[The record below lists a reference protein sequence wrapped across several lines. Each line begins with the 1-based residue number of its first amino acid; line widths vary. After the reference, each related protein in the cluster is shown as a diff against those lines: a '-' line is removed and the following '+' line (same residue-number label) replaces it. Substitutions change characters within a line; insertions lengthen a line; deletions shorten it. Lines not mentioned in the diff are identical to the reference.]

1 MWLIRQGTRKSQCV
15 SVITLIW
22 SFQMIAL
29 SFDTTN
35 IRIKPLCQYWNLYS
49 KSYDFLSYPIV
60 ISITPPS
67 HLAWTSLCHYLLRTL
82 RMNNC
87 PCSSDQFIKASI
99 NALNQL
105 DFTLSLL
112 TVLLSAAWVK
122 LNRAGPTYLTLPT
135 ALFYPVHP
143 ILTRTMV
150 PSNGGCCG
158 HTHRYRGLHNQK
170 FHTTTIGT
178 FSFQKHNT
186 NSSDAASRASKIGG
200 LNKKSWPMYA
210 HPFLSYT

>member
-1 MWLIRQGTRKSQCV
+1 MPLPSENVTNEQLPMQLRSVHQSVDKRTKSTRFS
-15 SVITLIW
+15 
-22 SFQMIAL
+22 
-29 SFDTTN
+29 
-35 IRIKPLCQYWNLYS
+35 
-49 KSYDFLSYPIV
+49 
-60 ISITPPS
+60 
-67 HLAWTSLCHYLLRTL
+67 
-82 RMNNC
+82 
-87 PCSSDQFIKASI
+87 
-99 NALNQL
+99 
-105 DFTLSLL
+105 LSLL
-112 TVLLSAAWVK
+112 TVLSSAAWVK